1 MKKIS
6 NLILLFL
13 LPLTFIS
20 CDKAGYKELKGEW
33 IWEVLNEEMREG
45 KSVEHIVL
53 YYQLN
58 FKEDKMN
65 NTIHYNVDGKDVFV
79 ASCDAYWNY
88 ETGVLDTN
96 VEGVLM
102 LNYYM
107 DTFKVLLCEKG
118 YGEFEK
124 STREQL
130 EIISEASAKE
140 EGIFTDSLSGLQVT
154 DLSDSKVVFTTPD
167 GPMEWIRPSAFKK
180 P

>member
-6 NLILLFL
+6 KLILLLL

-20 CDKAGYKELKGEW
+20 CDKDGYKELKGEW
-33 IWEVLNEEMREG
+33 IWEDVNEEVKEG

-65 NTIHYNVDGKDVFV
+65 NTLHYNVDGKDVFV
-79 ASCDAYWNY
+79 ASCDADWNY

-96 VEGVLM
+96 VEGVLI
-102 LNYYM
+102 LNYYL

-118 YGEFEK
+118 YGELETAF
-124 STREQL
+124 RDQL
-130 EIISEASAKE
+130 KDISEASGKK
-140 EGIFTDSLSGLQVT
+140 EGIFTDDLSGYQVT
-154 DLSDSKVVFTTPD
+154 DLSDSKVVFTTPE